1 MKRMMLLCMLAVM
14 LVGCVATAPISVAWR
29 SNSHQQ
35 YATTEGKTNTQAGGD
50 TVNAEKTTTT
60 EAAVTANSAGNAD
73 TGGSAKKATK
83 SQEDVKK
90 DNAEN
95 TSP

>member
-1 MKRMMLLCMLAVM
+1 MKRMMLLCMLAVL

-60 EAAVTANSAGNAD
+60 EAAVSASSAGHAN
-73 TGGSAKKATK
+73 TGGSAQKADKGEKEGTG
-83 SQEDVKK
+83 EK
-90 DNAEN
+90 D
-95 TSP
+95 SP